1 MYSAFSAA
9 LYWHA
14 LYWARAL
21 LALSAFTSG
30 LCMYC
35 FMYSAIFAFL
45 QRDAATAGS
54 EPWKSTTQSVVGV
67 LRGSSQLSFKSCDT
81 RKLAKSSGDPAT
93 AGFGDAATAGSEPW
107 ESPAIEATP

>member
-35 FMYSAIFAFL
+35 FMYSAIFAFV

-54 EPWKSTTQSVVGV
+54 E

-93 AGFGDAATAGSEPW
+93 AGFGDAASAGSEPW